1 MGQHD
6 GNDVAEKRAHERKP
20 CFFTD
25 VDYALTG
32 GVYTGPIRDI
42 SLGGVFI
49 ESENEPDQGERVQ
62 MLFSDYSGV
71 DLVKLSGDVV
81 RINETGFAV
90 AFCCESGADSKKL
103 KSFINSL

>member
-1 MGQHD
+1 MGRQEGRD
-6 GNDVAEKRAHERKP
+6 SAEKRAHERKP

-25 VDYALTG
+25 VDYAMTE

-49 ESENEPDQGERVQ
+49 ESENEPADGERVQ

-81 RINETGFAV
+81 RKNGAGFAV
-90 AFCCESGADSKKL
+90 EFCCESGAELKKL